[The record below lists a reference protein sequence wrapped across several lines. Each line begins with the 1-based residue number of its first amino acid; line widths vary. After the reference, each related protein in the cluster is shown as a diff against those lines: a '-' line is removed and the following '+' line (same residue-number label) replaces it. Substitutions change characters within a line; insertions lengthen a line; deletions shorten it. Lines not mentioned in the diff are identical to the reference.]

1 MPEKR
6 DGLAKRRTVLAE
18 ERTRI
23 ALDRTMLA
31 WWRTALGLYGV
42 GLAIARLLSQ
52 GPEPLNAW
60 LGEAFVV
67 AGLLVLAAG
76 YADIHRAY
84 RAALCSKPSAAI
96 TALTGLLLILGFGGM
111 VVAISG

>member
-1 MPEKR
+1 
-6 DGLAKRRTVLAE
+6 
-18 ERTRI
+18 
-23 ALDRTMLA
+23 
-31 WWRTALGLYGV
+31 
-42 GLAIARLLSQ
+42 IARLLPQ
-52 GPEPLNAW
+52 GPELLNAW

-84 RAALCSKPSAAI
+84 RAALCTKPNAAI